1 MRPGALATRLV
12 TVKTTGHEKT
22 CVSVF
27 LAAVA
32 DDIKLTSFIV
42 FKEAK
47 KNMWNRKK
55 IREWREEKKSTEKTV
70 KNKEIERS

>member
-12 TVKTTGHEKT
+12 TVKTTGHEKI
-22 CVSVF
+22 CVSVCF
-27 LAAVA
+27 AAVA

-47 KNMWNRKK
+47 KKIWNRKK

-70 KNKEIERS
+70 KNKETERS